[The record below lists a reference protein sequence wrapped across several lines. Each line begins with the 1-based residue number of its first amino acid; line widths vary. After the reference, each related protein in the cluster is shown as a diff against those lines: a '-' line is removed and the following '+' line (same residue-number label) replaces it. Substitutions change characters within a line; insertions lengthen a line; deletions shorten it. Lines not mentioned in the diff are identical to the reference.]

1 MYQLLITIRY
11 DISMSKI
18 EIKVLGGYVAFLLII
33 LLFVSFTGCDFGWS
47 IMGWDVK

>member
-1 MYQLLITIRY
+1 MSQLLITIRC

-33 LLFVSFTGCDFGWS
+33 LLFVSFTGCDSGWS
-47 IMGWDVK
+47 LMGWDVK

>member
-1 MYQLLITIRY
+1 MSQLLITIRY

-33 LLFVSFTGCDFGWS
+33 LLIVSFTGCDSGWS
-47 IMGWDVK
+47 IMDWEVK